1 MDEKELKSKIINKAA
16 EMIDNVKEVEELYKI
31 SQIYCDVTKED
42 WAQKVFRSLNDMQD
56 KTKYDYALLKPQDK
70 QLPEKEKEI

>member
-42 WAQKVFRSLNDMQD
+42 WAQKFSGL
-56 KTKYDYALLKPQDK
+56 
-70 QLPEKEKEI
+70 